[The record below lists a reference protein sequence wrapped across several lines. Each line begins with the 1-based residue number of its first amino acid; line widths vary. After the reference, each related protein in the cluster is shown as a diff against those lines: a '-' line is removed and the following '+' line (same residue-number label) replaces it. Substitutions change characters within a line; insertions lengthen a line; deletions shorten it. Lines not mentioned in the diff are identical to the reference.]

1 MSDEL
6 YKLVI
11 TGYYH
16 VDITGYK
23 THKGEYYIEK
33 DFAELFQIPRQQARE
48 IIQSSPRIIKENLSI
63 EQATQYRDKIE
74 KAGVSCEIHDMNEET
89 NELSLAPD

>member
-6 YKLVI
+6 YKIVI

-33 DFAELFQIPRQQARE
+33 DFAELFHITPQQARKL
-48 IIQSSPRIIKENLSI
+48 IQSSPRVIKENITI
-63 EQATQYRDKIE
+63 EEANHYRDKIE
-74 KAGVSCEIHDMNEET
+74 EAGVSCEIQDMDSKPA
-89 NELSLAPD
+89 ELSLEPE

>member
-1 MSDEL
+1 MSEEL
-6 YKLVI
+6 YKIVL

-33 DFAELFQIPRQQARE
+33 DFARLFNITPQKARE
-48 IIQSSPRIIKENLSI
+48 LIQNSPTEVKKNITI
-63 EQATQYRDKIE
+63 EEANHFRDKIE
-74 KAGVSCEIHDMNEET
+74 SVGVSCQIQDMDSKPS
-89 NELSLAPD
+89 ELSLEPE

>member
-1 MSDEL
+1 MSEVL
-6 YKLVI
+6 YKIVI

-33 DFAELFQIPRQQARE
+33 DFAKLFHITRLQARE
-48 IIQSSPRIIKENLSI
+48 IIQSSPKVIKENITI
-63 EQATQYRDKIE
+63 EEANHYREKIE
-74 KAGVSCEIHDMNEET
+74 EAGVSCEIQDMDSKPS
-89 NELSLAPD
+89 ELTLEPE